1 MISRPSRTERGFTAL
16 EITVVVAIAGIV
28 MAFAAPRITSAM
40 RQHRLNIATRQV
52 VDTLKRAKMQA
63 MSENRTASVA
73 VDLDNNQI
81 GTVVFNDDGTVNRV
95 DYIPLAEGISF
106 QRPPDIL
113 GDPDGNVTDGVVSF
127 GEQGGLVR
135 QDFTSRGF
143 PNVAFGANISLYVG
157 NGEDYRAIVMSSV
170 GGVSLFRA
178 EGGAWVDT
186 RERYSSRD
194 YRTQDH

>member
-1 MISRPSRTERGFTAL
+1 MKSRPSKTEVGFTVL
-16 EITVVVAIAGIV
+16 EITVIVAIAGIV

-40 RQHRLNIATRQV
+40 RQHRLNIATRQI
-52 VDTLKRAKMQA
+52 VDTLKRAKVQA

-73 VDLDNNQI
+73 VDLATNQI

-106 QRPPDIL
+106 QRPPDVI
-113 GDPDGNVTDGVVSF
+113 GDPDGGVSDVLVSF
-127 GEQGGLVR
+127 GEQDGLYR

-143 PNVAFGANISLYVG
+143 PDVGFGTNISLFVG
-157 NGEDYRAIVMSSV
+157 NGEDFRAIMMSSV
-170 GGVSLFRA
+170 GGVSVFRA
-178 EGGAWVDT
+178 ESGAWVDS
-186 RERYSSRD
+186 RERNSSRD